1 MFIFGN
7 AMKNLKVEIEKLKD
21 RIFVLEVENEKLK
34 LELQV
39 REEDWA
45 HPKSCVH
52 NSDPWKTWN
61 P

>member
-1 MFIFGN
+1 
-7 AMKNLKVEIEKLKD
+7 MKNLKAEIEKLKN

-34 LELQV
+34 LELQS

-52 NSDPWKTWN
+52 NCDPWKTWN
-61 P
+61 S

>member
-1 MFIFGN
+1 
-7 AMKNLKVEIEKLKD
+7 MKNLKAEIEKLKD

-34 LELQV
+34 LELQS
-39 REEDWA
+39 REEDWG

-52 NSDPWKTWN
+52 NCDPWKTWN

>member
-7 AMKNLKVEIEKLKD
+7 VMKNLKVEIEKLKD

-39 REEDWA
+39 REEEWA

-52 NSDPWKTWN
+52 NCDPWKTWN